1 MEMEKLIS
9 LNGKYPR
16 SEKLI
21 KATRDYERNRIKYE
35 ELLSA
40 YEEDYK
46 SLKELQKG
54 FKIISDGLLN
64 WQDLLRPFSELTKS
78 EVNGLK
84 RYFETNTFYR
94 VLKFND
100 FEIKNAESW
109 IKNYFK
115 FGNLAI
121 LPSLGIFKYFSENY
135 SSDKISDMLKTI
147 LKLLEEKG
155 YNYFYFQEPSLSFY
169 KDYDLIS
176 ELRKFFE
183 MIRKEIKGKIILN
196 TYFSDVSEFLKEILK
211 FEIDG
216 IGIDFTFNDIEI
228 IAKNF
233 NRKDIGILAGILD
246 NTNSIIET
254 YEDVKIVLDKIL
266 NELKPTFIIISGSC
280 DFELLPREI
289 ANKKAQFLKE
299 LITKI

>member
-40 YEEDYK
+40 YEEDYE

-94 VLKFND
+94 ILKFNN

-121 LPSLGIFKYFSENY
+121 LPSLGIFKHFSENY
-135 SSDKISDMLKTI
+135 SPYKISNMLKTI
-147 LKLLEEKG
+147 LKLLEERG
-155 YNYFYFQEPSLSFY
+155 YNYFYFQEPSLGFY
-169 KDYDLIS
+169 KDYDLVS

-183 MIRKEIKGKIILN
+183 MIRKEIKGKVILN

-254 YEDVKIVLDKIL
+254 YEHVTIVLDNIL

-289 ANKKAQFLKE
+289 ANKKVQFLKE
-299 LITKI
+299 LIAKI

>member
-1 MEMEKLIS
+1 MEKLIS

-35 ELLSA
+35 ELLLA
-40 YEEDYK
+40 YEEDYE

-64 WQDLLRPFSELTKS
+64 WQDLLRPFSELLKS
-78 EVNGLK
+78 EINGLR

-100 FEIKNAESW
+100 FEIRNIEDW
-109 IKNYFK
+109 IKNYFR

-135 SSDKISDMLKTI
+135 NFDKLIEILKTI

-155 YNYFYFQEPSLSFY
+155 YDYFYFQEPSLAFY
-169 KDYDLIS
+169 RDYELIS
-176 ELRKFFE
+176 ELKKLFE
-183 MIRKEIKGKIILN
+183 IIRKEIKGKIILN
-196 TYFSDVSEFLKEILK
+196 TYFSDISEFLKEILK

-216 IGIDFTFNDIEI
+216 IGIDFTFNDIEFI
-228 IAKNF
+228 IRNF

-254 YEDVKIVLDKIL
+254 YEDVKIVIDKIL
-266 NELKPTFIIISGSC
+266 NELKPKFIIISGSC

-289 ANKKAQFLKE
+289 ADKKVEFLKE